1 MRTAIEH
8 DTGKKIIITRVLNFI
23 LTYGEPS
30 SVSVFTT
37 TGGVFPWRQRGRKQA
52 LMTQSH
58 QRSSNMTLK
67 AAKTAKSDDHSCS

>member
-1 MRTAIEH
+1 MTQ
-8 DTGKKIIITRVLNFI
+8 KKIIKRVLDFI

-58 QRSSNMTLK
+58 QRSSNMMLK
-67 AAKTAKSDDHSCS
+67 AAKTAKSDGHYSS